1 MKYRLA
7 TTTTKKKILLMI
19 YLRGFF
25 VFFANNTFAINPTAQ
40 TAQTIQLFLVKQAI
54 SQQIQILI
62 SNVSNCKSLFPMSSH
77 PLSHLMMGLSYQIKN
92 IR

>member
-7 TTTTKKKILLMI
+7 TKTAKKKIQLMI

-62 SNVSNCKSLFPMSSH
+62 SNVSNRKSLFFISF
-77 PLSHLMMGLSYQIKN
+77 PLLTIGLPYQTKD

>member
-7 TTTTKKKILLMI
+7 TTTAKKKILLMI

-54 SQQIQILI
+54 SQHTQILFSI
-62 SNVSNCKSLFPMSSH
+62 VFAE
-77 PLSHLMMGLSYQIKN
+77 KN
-92 IR
+92 FFSM